1 MQRAR
6 LAEGAFGI
14 RRMYDGRTRG
24 SVRALLRPLNGWVA
38 HYAALIGTDDV
49 EDACERLASSLRA
62 WEYVSRR
69 SFADRVA
76 EWQAKEAARHA

>member
-14 RRMYDGRTRG
+14 GRMYEGRTNG
-24 SVRALLRPLNGWVA
+24 SIRRLIRPLNGWVA
-38 HYAALIGTDDV
+38 HYAALVGTDDV
-49 EDACERLASSLRA
+49 EVTCEQLASSLRD
-62 WEYVSRR
+62 WEYASRR

-76 EWQAKEAARHA
+76 EWRAREAARHG